1 MAAVVVT
8 RHGLKGP
15 RQAQYTVNVR
25 VNVDGRA
32 HLFGG
37 RVGARRRG
45 EYPGQPRRLF
55 IFEASVAGNFAGLVA
70 AMGTVYRLG
79 GYHGHVDHGVAF
91 TGVRGAYSETLLQRQ
106 VGFFEESLPTTR
118 TATTANEGVAAE
130 QQYVAKLKC

>member
-8 RHGLKGP
+8 RNGLQGP

-25 VNVDGRA
+25 INVDGRA

-79 GYHGHVDHGVAF
+79 GYHGHVDHGVAL

-106 VGFFEESLPTTR
+106 VVFFEESFAYNSDAA
-118 TATTANEGVAAE
+118 TATSASRPSSSTSRS
-130 QQYVAKLKC
+130 